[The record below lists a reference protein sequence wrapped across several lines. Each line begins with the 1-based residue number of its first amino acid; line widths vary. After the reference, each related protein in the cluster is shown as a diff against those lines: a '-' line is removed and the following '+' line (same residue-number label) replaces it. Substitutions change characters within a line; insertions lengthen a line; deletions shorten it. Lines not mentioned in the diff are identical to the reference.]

1 MNRGDLRQPDYLGG
15 WRFFLTASI
24 AVGLA
29 GYLGVGSVRLAA
41 LFVVGLLLGMTLYH
55 SSFGFAG
62 AYRRLFLHGEV
73 RAIRAQLIMLAV
85 ATLAF
90 APLLAAGEFGGQ
102 ALTGAYAPVGV
113 SMVFG
118 AFLFGI
124 GMQLAGGCGSG
135 TLYAA
140 GSGSP
145 RMLLVLAAFCAGG
158 FRASLDMGAWQS
170 LPEWDAVVF
179 GERFGWGAAASLQ
192 AALLG
197 AAAWGLRRRDRP
209 AAVADWHWWRGPW
222 PLLAGALLL
231 AALNLATL
239 LLAGHPWSITWAF
252 TLWGA
257 KSAQVLGWVPAA
269 DSFWSA
275 PFQRSALDSGILA
288 DVTSIMDI
296 GLLLGAAMAA
306 LLAGRFAPVWR
317 IPPGSLAAALLGG
330 LAMGYGARLSYGCN
344 IGAFFSGVAST
355 SLHGWLWIV
364 AALPGAWIGVRL
376 RPLFGLAN

>member
-1 MNRGDLRQPDYLGG
+1 MNQGDMRQPDRVSGL
-15 WRFFLTASI
+15 RLFLAASI
-24 AVGLA
+24 AVGLG
-29 GYLGVGSVRLAA
+29 GYLAVHSVRLAA
-41 LFVVGLLLGMTLYH
+41 LFVVGLLLGVTLFH
-55 SSFGFAG
+55 SSFGFAS

-73 RAIRAQLIMLAV
+73 RAIRAQLVMLAV

-102 ALTGAYAPVGV
+102 ALSGAYAPVGV

-118 AFLFGI
+118 ALLFGI

-140 GSGSP
+140 GGGSP

-158 FRASLDMGAWQS
+158 FWARLHLGAWQA

-179 GERFGWGAAASLQ
+179 GERFGWAAAASLQ

-197 AAAWGLRRRDRP
+197 AAAWGLRRRDQP
-209 AAVADWHWWRGPW
+209 APVADYHWWRGPW
-222 PLLAGALLL
+222 PLLVGALLL

-239 LLAGHPWSITWAF
+239 LLAGHPWTITWAF

-257 KSAQVLGWVPAA
+257 KAAQFLGWVPAA

-296 GLLLGAAMAA
+296 GLILGAAIAA

-317 IPPGSLAAALLGG
+317 IPPRSLGAALLGG

-364 AALPGAWIGVRL
+364 AALIGAWIGVRL